1 MLYKPFKTIHLLGV
15 APFLETSSSQASGWR
30 WLTALKS
37 RKSSPVVTL
46 TDWILTAGGV
56 VLILLGAYGMAYAA
70 GLDLRQ
76 GWVLWGQVLFAV
88 PGLIWI
94 PNRAVPPS
102 PRLLIR

>member
-1 MLYKPFKTIHLLGV
+1 MLYKTFKTIHLLGV
-15 APFLETSSSQASGWR
+15 APFLETSSSQASGGR

-70 GLDLRQ
+70 RSQL
-76 GWVLWGQVLFAV
+76 
-88 PGLIWI
+88 
-94 PNRAVPPS
+94 
-102 PRLLIR
+102 